1 MYKRYIKRIIDFT
14 LSVITFIAIL
24 PIFLIIIILVR
35 IRIGTPVFFSQER
48 STLNGKKF
56 NLMKFRTMTEEKD
69 SEGRY
74 LPDEIRLTKFGNILR
89 GTSLDEL
96 PELIAIIKGDLSIIG
111 PRPMPIEYDDYYTKK
126 ERKRFGVRGGL
137 IPPEVL
143 YGNVQPTWDEQL
155 GYESDYA
162 ENVTFIMDIKILISV
177 IKGLI
182 IRYHSDYG
190 EYRRMPLNELRRSE
204 KEAENDYINTS
215 T

>member
-1 MYKRYIKRIIDFT
+1 M
-14 LSVITFIAIL
+14 
-24 PIFLIIIILVR
+24 
-35 IRIGTPVFFSQER
+35 
-48 STLNGKKF
+48 
-56 NLMKFRTMTEEKD
+56 
-69 SEGRY
+69 
-74 LPDEIRLTKFGNILR
+74 
-89 GTSLDEL
+89 
-96 PELIAIIKGDLSIIG
+96 
-111 PRPMPIEYDDYYTKK
+111 
-126 ERKRFGVRGGL
+126 
-137 IPPEVL
+137 
-143 YGNVQPTWDEQL
+143 